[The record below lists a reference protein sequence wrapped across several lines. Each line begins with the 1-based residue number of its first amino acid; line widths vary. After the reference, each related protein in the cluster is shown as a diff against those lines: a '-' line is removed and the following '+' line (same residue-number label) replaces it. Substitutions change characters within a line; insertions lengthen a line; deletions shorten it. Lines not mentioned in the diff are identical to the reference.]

1 MKSAI
6 VFCVGAEDYSGNQDF
21 YVKVDNNT
29 YFLFR
34 QSYRK
39 GIQEYFGHG
48 VELNQALKNNWNKL
62 DRAVLRTIDKLPSYI
77 KYVEKEYGVAIL
89 NKTKM
94 RGIA

>member
-1 MKSAI
+1 MKTAI
-6 VFCVGAEDYSGNQDF
+6 VFCVGANDHSGNQDF
-21 YVKVDNNT
+21 YVKVDNVD

-39 GIQEYFGHG
+39 GIKEYFGNG
-48 VELNQALKNNWNKL
+48 VHIDKALKNNWNKL

-89 NKTKM
+89 DKTRRAM
-94 RGIA
+94 G